1 MIIDA
6 HTVEAPLDALR
17 SPAGGTGYDGKP
29 VARLRALLK
38 LERRDLWVV
47 VVYSIGIGLLTLVV
61 PVAVQAM
68 VNFIAFGSLLQPLVI
83 LTLFVLIALGFSSVM
98 NAFRVLTVEIIQRRL
113 FVRVATDFAQRLVSV
128 KSEAFER
135 LYGPELVNRF
145 FDVVTLQ
152 KSASLLLLDGL
163 SLVMQTG
170 LGLIL
175 LAVYHPL
182 LLAFD
187 AFLLLAMTVI
197 VFVLGRGAVPSA
209 IRESKAKY
217 SIAAWLEEIAA
228 HVPVFKSSSGTAYA
242 LGRTDRLARYYLE
255 RRKQHFR
262 VVMRQIV
269 GALTLQAA
277 ASASLL
283 GIGGFL
289 VMEGQLTLGQLVAA
303 ELIVTTVVSGFSKFG
318 KKLETYYD
326 MLAALDKL
334 GQMIDLPT
342 ESEQP
347 GRPLRREAP
356 AAVQLTDVR
365 LTASFGEPALDGL
378 SLEIKSGERLGVTGS
393 SGAGKTALAGLLFG
407 LRRAES
413 GAVLRDGIDARDLS
427 LSALREDA
435 ALVSEDDVIWD
446 TIERNVSMSRPGAG
460 LEEVYRALA
469 QVGLLEEILSLPDG
483 VQTMLTGGGAPLT
496 GTQAV
501 RLALA
506 RAIVGRPRLLIVD
519 GVLDR
524 ILDQA
529 LLDLI
534 CKTLFAPDAPW
545 TLVCITSHP
554 DLLRRCDRVVEL
566 EKGALGHVS
575 MTGGNA

>member
-1 MIIDA
+1 MAIE
-6 HTVEAPLDALR
+6 TYRVEAPLDALR
-17 SPAGGTGYDGKP
+17 SPQGGPSYEGNP
-29 VARLRALLK
+29 VARLRALLR

-47 VVYSIGIGLLTLVV
+47 VIYSIGVGLLTLVV

-83 LTLFVLIALGFSSVM
+83 LTLFVLVALGFSSVM
-98 NAFRVLTVEIIQRRL
+98 NAFRVFTVEIIQRRL
-113 FVRVATDFAQRLVSV
+113 FVRVAADFAQRLVSV

-135 LYGPELVNRF
+135 FYGPELVNRF

-163 SLVMQTG
+163 TLIMQTV

-187 AFLLLAMTVI
+187 VLLLLAMAVI
-197 VFVLGRGAVPSA
+197 IFVLGRGAVPSA
-209 IRESKAKY
+209 IKESKAKY

-228 HVPVFKSSSGTAYA
+228 HIPVFKSASGTAYA
-242 LGRTDRLARYYLE
+242 LGETDKLAKYYLE
-255 RRKQHFR
+255 HRKQHFR
-262 VVMRQIV
+262 VVMRQII
-269 GALTLQAA
+269 GALSLQAA

-342 ESEQP
+342 ERVGTGSPSRSEKP
-347 GRPLRREAP
+347 S
-356 AAVQLTDVR
+356 AVELKDVM

-378 SLEIKSGERLGVTGS
+378 SLKIEAGERLAVTGP
-393 SGAGKTALAGLLFG
+393 SGTGKTALAGLLFG

-413 GAVLRDGIDARDLS
+413 GVVLLDGIDARDLS
-427 LSALREDA
+427 LTALREDA
-435 ALVSEDDVIWD
+435 ALVGEGDVIWD
-446 TIERNVSMSRPGAG
+446 TVERNVSMGRPKVD
-460 LEEVYRALA
+460 LQEVYQALV
-469 QVGLLEEILSLPDG
+469 QVGLLEEILTLPDG
-483 VQTMLTGGGAPLT
+483 VQTMLIGGGAPLT

-501 RLALA
+501 RLTLA

-519 GVLDR
+519 GILDR
-524 ILDQA
+524 IRNPA

-534 CKTLFAPDAPW
+534 CETLFARDAPW
-545 TLVCITSHP
+545 TLVCITKDP
-554 DLLRRCDRVVEL
+554 DLMQRCDRIVEL
-566 EKGALGHVS
+566 EKGALRTLS
-575 MTGGNA
+575 TTEGNA